1 MNQDQFFDDPLA
13 KGSQAGNVVAWI
25 KSEMESLRA
34 YIEKIAERPRER
46 VINIYSRSD
55 GLDESLLLS
64 LSRIGNKLES
74 VELSGIN
81 EDKLHL
87 DFEAESLWNTILD
100 DYGHDE
106 ALRDYSEWKEENEG
120 YTFDELR
127 AKQKQEIYRL
137 LTSGFFRY
145 YQRPTG
151 AAVKNRRLTIT
162 EDDLEVGT
170 RIPMSLP
177 SECAKFEKF
186 VEWRG
191 EHLMILN
198 YEKLEYYIRKNQSQ
212 MNRKDME
219 NIAAFDMRLDK
230 IQDDMVTLKP
240 EEAKNQK
247 DYEKNNVM
255 VILKE
260 CAEILNTCQ
269 HLLKDGIRKSIM
281 KEFLDKMLFDE
292 KMKAEARRKLGKK
305 TRAKFLCEIMAAI
318 SNCYIFK
325 PGVVPADLAQ
335 EMRRKLTGVAVLSIK
350 TYIVK
355 AAGDRH
361 SDLQQ
366 WTTES
371 ITELK
376 DHPYN
381 PISMILTT

>member
-1 MNQDQFFDDPLA
+1 MNQEPFFEDPLP
-13 KGSQAGNVVAWI
+13 KGSQATNVVAWI
-25 KSEMESLRA
+25 KREMDSLRA
-34 YIEKIAERPRER
+34 YIDKVAERPRER
-46 VINIYSRSD
+46 VINIYGRSD

-64 LSRIGNKLES
+64 LSRIGNRLES
-74 VELSGIN
+74 VELSGTQ
-81 EDKLHL
+81 EDIL
-87 DFEAESLWNTILD
+87 DLDLEAESLWNTILD

-106 ALRDYSEWKEENEG
+106 ALRDYSEWKEDNEG
-120 YTFDELR
+120 FTFDELKAR
-127 AKQKQEIYRL
+127 QKQEVYRL
-137 LTSGFFRY
+137 LTSGFFRH

-170 RIPMSLP
+170 RIPKSLP

-191 EHLMILN
+191 EHLIILN
-198 YEKLEYYIRKNQSQ
+198 YEKLENYIRKNQNQ
-212 MNRKDME
+212 MNRQDME
-219 NIAAFDMRLDK
+219 NIAAFDMRLDM
-230 IQDDMVTLKP
+230 IQDDMVALKP
-240 EEAKNQK
+240 EEAKNQR

-255 VILKE
+255 EILNE
-260 CAEILNTCQ
+260 CADILNTCQ

-281 KEFLDKMLFDE
+281 KELLDKMLFDD
-292 KMKAEARRKLGKK
+292 KMKAEARRKLGKRTK
-305 TRAKFLCEIMAAI
+305 AKYLCEIMAAI
-318 SNCYIFK
+318 SNCYVFK
-325 PGVVPADLAQ
+325 PGIAPEDLAQ
-335 EMRRKLTGVAVLSIK
+335 EMRRKLTSVAVGSIK

-381 PISMILTT
+381 PLSMILTT

>member
-1 MNQDQFFDDPLA
+1 MNQDLFFDDPLA
-13 KGSQAGNVVAWI
+13 RGSQAGNVVAWI

-55 GLDESLLLS
+55 RLDESLLLS

-74 VELSGIN
+74 TELSGTH
-81 EDKLHL
+81 EDKLDL
-87 DFEAESLWNTILD
+87 DFEAENLWNTILD
-100 DYGHDE
+100 DYGHEE
-106 ALRDYSEWKEENEG
+106 ALKDYHEWKEENAG
-120 YTFDELR
+120 FTFDELK
-127 AKQKQEIYRL
+127 AKQKQAVYRL
-137 LTSGFFRY
+137 LTSGFLRY

-151 AAVKNRRLTIT
+151 AAVKNRRLVIT

-170 RIPMSLP
+170 RIPNSLP

-186 VEWRG
+186 VTWRG